1 MKPILLCL
9 LAVCAWAA
17 EPDWTALDPYAVD
30 LLQRYVRVASVN
42 PPADTRQAAALLKS
56 ELARY
61 GIAARVY
68 TSGPNG
74 QTNLL
79 ARLPGRNAAKK
90 PLLLLNHMDVV
101 PVDAK
106 AWKLD
111 PFGGLI
117 RGGFLWG
124 RGALDMK
131 NTGVQQLVA
140 MAALRQAGI
149 VPARDILFLATA
161 DEEASG
167 TYGAQWMV
175 DNHFQEIDSEYVL
188 DEGGFGSR
196 EILAAGKLVFGIA
209 VGEKQPVW
217 LRLRAHGTAGHG
229 SQPISDNANLILLRA
244 LEHSLAAPREARQN
258 PVVEEMMRTLGP
270 SLAANKF
277 TAAIQRNTLSLTTL
291 AAGVGSPVKVNVIPS
306 TSEATLDCRL
316 LPGVNS
322 QEFISELKARVNDPR
337 VTVELLTHPIDAGVS
352 SSRTPLF
359 EAIRAAIGKQ
369 HPGALVTPILVPYST
384 DSPKFRRKGAIAYGF
399 SPMTLDLETFSSM
412 HGDAERIPVDEFLKG
427 LRIYFDVLRSEF

>member
-1 MKPILLCL
+1 VKYILLSL
-9 LAVCAWAA
+9 LAICAWAA
-17 EPDWTALDPYAVD
+17 EPDWTALDKYAVD
-30 LLQRYVRVASVN
+30 LLQRYVRIASVN
-42 PPADTRQAAALLKS
+42 PPADTRPTAALLQS

-61 GIAARVY
+61 GIAARIY
-68 TSGPNG
+68 SSGPNG
-74 QTNLL
+74 QTDLL
-79 ARLPGRNAAKK
+79 ARLPGRDHSKK

-131 NTGVQQLVA
+131 SNGILQLVA

-167 TYGAQWMV
+167 IYGARWMIE
-175 DNHFQEIDSEYVL
+175 NHFEEIDPEYVL
-188 DEGGFGSR
+188 DEGGLGSR
-196 EILAAGKLVFGIA
+196 EVLSTGKLVFGVA
-209 VGEKQPVW
+209 VGEKLPVW
-217 LRLRAHGTAGHG
+217 LRLRAQGTSGHG
-229 SQPISDNANLILLRA
+229 SQPIPDNANMILIQA
-244 LEHSLAAPREARQN
+244 LERALAAPRSSQPH
-258 PVVEEMMRTLGP
+258 PVVAEMMRTLGS
-270 SLAANKF
+270 SLASNKF
-277 TAAIQRNTLSLTTL
+277 TSAIQRNTISLTTL
-291 AAGVGSPVKVNVIPS
+291 SAGVGSPRLPNVIPS

-316 LPGVNS
+316 LPGVNP
-322 QEFISELKARVNDPR
+322 QEFISELKARINDPR
-337 VTVELLTHPIDAGVS
+337 VTVEMISHPTEAGVS

-359 EAIRAAIGKQ
+359 GAIRQAIGKH
-369 HPGALVTPILVPYST
+369 HPDALVTPILVPFST
-384 DSPKFRRKGAIAYGF
+384 DSSKFRRKGVVAYGF
-399 SPMTLDLETFSSM
+399 LPMTLDFATFSSM
-412 HGDAERIPVDEFLKG
+412 HGDAERIPVDEFLTG